1 MTLGP
6 ALAVNVVHYWLLRI
20 RGPLTLE
27 QRALWLSSA
36 CRRVMAGMGIRWR
49 VEGRLPAQ
57 GLVVSNHL
65 SYLDIL
71 VYSALMP
78 CFFVSKIEVK
88 RWLYFGWAAR
98 TGAAMFLD
106 RQKRA
111 SATAVAQ
118 EMADRLDLPV
128 PVVLFPEGTSTDG
141 SQLLRFH
148 SSLFEPAVAAGAPVT
163 AAAIRYEMEGGV
175 DERELC
181 WFGDT
186 LFMPHMWKALGTRG
200 LLAEVRFGEP
210 QVFADRRTA
219 ARSTHDEIETM
230 RAAASSRSGSEP
242 LPSPLPPD

>member
-1 MTLGP
+1 VTLGL

-27 QRALWLSSA
+27 QRALWLRSA
-36 CRRVMAGMGIRWR
+36 CRRVTAGMGIRWR
-49 VEGRLPAQ
+49 VAGSLPAQ

-71 VYSALMP
+71 VHGALIP
-78 CFFVSKIEVK
+78 CFFVSKIEV
-88 RWLYFGWAAR
+88 RSWLYFGWAAR

-118 EMADRLDLPV
+118 EMAKRLDLPV
-128 PVVLFPEGTSTDG
+128 PIVLFPEGTSTDG

-148 SSLFEPAVAAGAPVT
+148 SSLFEPAVAAQAPVT
-163 AAAIRYEMEGGV
+163 AAAIRYEMEGGG
-175 DERELC
+175 DERGLC

-186 LFMPHMWKALGTRG
+186 LFLPHLWKALGTRG
-200 LLAEVRFGEP
+200 FLAEVRFGEP

-219 ARSTHDEIETM
+219 AKATHDEIEAM
-230 RAAASSRSGSEP
+230 RSRTAPPRGSEP
-242 LPSPLPPD
+242 LPSPQPPI